1 MGDFLIRKQ
10 NCLKLI
16 VQQRF
21 CNDCTV
27 YWLSLYLRENAE
39 KIASAVLTFCTKST
53 AATATATTP
62 MVSSWRWCSWLHSSI
77 VLRLM
82 SSPNRKLGAKDKR
95 PRLPSQFSIMLSV
108 FETVLFC
115 LERPDIVRYKSQFE
129 LALENC
135 VHCFDISQHG
145 VTAKLSNP
153 LVQALLTFYI
163 KQNIF
168 KWEIQNTNQF
178 FPFPFWSSSVKY
190 YFANLVRG
198 KGGTP
203 NIHNFFVNLTEYLVS

>member
-1 MGDFLIRKQ
+1 MIAPFIGWAFTSEKMPRK
-10 NCLKLI
+10 LRRLFW
-16 VQQRF
+16 RF
-21 CNDCTV
+21 APGPV
-27 YWLSLYLRENAE
+27 PPLQPPP
-39 KIASAVLTFCTKST
+39 I
-53 AATATATTP
+53 P
-62 MVSSWRWCSWLHSSI
+62 MVSSWRWCSWLPSSI
-77 VLRLM
+77 VLWLM
-82 SSPNRKLGAKDKR
+82 SHANRKLGAKGKR
-95 PRLPSQFSIMLSV
+95 PWLPGSLSNKLRV

-115 LERPDIVRYKSQFE
+115 LERPDIVRYKSQVE
-129 LALENC
+129 AALENC

-163 KQNIF
+163 KQNLF

-190 YFANLVRG
+190 FFANLVRG

-203 NIHNFFVNLTEYLVS
+203 KIQLFCGPHGIPRKLVR

>member
-39 KIASAVLTFCTKST
+39 KIASAVLTFCSRSG
-53 AATATATTP
+53 AAIATTTTP
-62 MVSSWRWCSWLHSSI
+62 MLSSWRWCSWLPSSI
-77 VLRLM
+77 VLWLM
-82 SSPNRKLGAKDKR
+82 SHANRKLGAKGKR
-95 PRLPSQFSIMLSV
+95 PWLPGSLSNKLRV

-115 LERPDIVRYKSQFE
+115 LERPDSVRYKSQVE
-129 LALENC
+129 AALENC

-163 KQNIF
+163 KQNLF
-168 KWEIQNTNQF
+168 EWEIQNTNQF
-178 FPFPFWSSSVKY
+178 
-190 YFANLVRG
+190 
-198 KGGTP
+198 
-203 NIHNFFVNLTEYLVS
+203 YLFSFDLH